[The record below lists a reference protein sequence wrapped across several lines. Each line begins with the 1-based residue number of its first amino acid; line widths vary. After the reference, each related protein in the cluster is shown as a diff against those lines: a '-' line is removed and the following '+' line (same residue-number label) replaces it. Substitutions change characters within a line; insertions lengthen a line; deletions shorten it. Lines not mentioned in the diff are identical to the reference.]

1 MAANEEGRAGKSA
14 SMRPIVAGAT
24 FAARDKSSTVQ
35 CMAARA
41 ICNCVPDIIIRVFDK
56 MDASFWVKEADRRP
70 AFLEAPGRVSSRRAA
85 GPLIV
90 RMPDL

>member
-35 CMAARA
+35 RMAARA
-41 ICNCVPDIIIRVFDK
+41 MCNCVPDIIRVFDK
-56 MDASFWVKEADRRP
+56 MDASFWVKEPGRRSARP
-70 AFLEAPGRVSSRRAA
+70 EAPGRVSSRRAA
-85 GPLIV
+85 VPLIV